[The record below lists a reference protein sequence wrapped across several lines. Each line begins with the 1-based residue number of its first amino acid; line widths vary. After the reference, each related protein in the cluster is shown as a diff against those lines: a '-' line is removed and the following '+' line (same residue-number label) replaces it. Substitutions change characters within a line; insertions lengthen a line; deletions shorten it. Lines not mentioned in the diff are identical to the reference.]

1 LTNKIS
7 KCEICSAFFGSKK
20 ELRDHKDNI
29 HRIADHLTT
38 LTSGAAGRL
47 VDRILYSMKD
57 GGILGV
63 AVIDKKGNILSA
75 KSVESF
81 KETFGIARDGEDYG
95 GTLAIATLSVVNQIK
110 DSFGEPQS
118 IITVHKNCK
127 LILLNLPLYDLLV
140 GLVLERWAD
149 ADDDRIASNIER
161 LIADTVDNEINL
173 DTV

>member
-1 LTNKIS
+1 MS
-7 KCEICSAFFGSKK
+7 KCHICSAFFGSKK
-20 ELRDHKDNI
+20 EQEIKDNT
-29 HRIADHLTT
+29 HRIADYLTAV
-38 LTSGAAGRL
+38 TSSAAERI
-47 VDRILYSMKD
+47 VDRILYAFKD

-63 AVIDKKGNILSA
+63 AVIDRKGNILSA

-161 LIADTVDNEINL
+161 LIADTVDNQINL
-173 DTV
+173 DTVL

>member
-1 LTNKIS
+1 MS
-7 KCEICSAFFGSKK
+7 KCDICSAFFGSKK
-20 ELRDHKDNI
+20 ELRDHKDNT
-29 HRIADHLTT
+29 HRIADYLTAVT
-38 LTSGAAGRL
+38 PGAAERI
-47 VDRILYSMKD
+47 VDRILYAFKD

-63 AVIDKKGNILSA
+63 AVIDRKGNILSA

-149 ADDDRIASNIER
+149 ADDDRIASNIEK
-161 LIADTVDNEINL
+161 LIADTVDNEISL
-173 DTV
+173 DTVL

>member
-1 LTNKIS
+1 MS
-7 KCEICSAFFGSKK
+7 KCDICSAFFGSKK

-29 HRIADHLTT
+29 HRIADYLTAV
-38 LTSGAAGRL
+38 TSGAAERIA
-47 VDRILYSMKD
+47 DHILYAFKD

-63 AVIDKKGNILSA
+63 AVIDRKGNILSA

-161 LIADTVDNEINL
+161 LIADTVDNQINL
-173 DTV
+173 DTVL

>member
-1 LTNKIS
+1 MS
-7 KCEICSAFFGSKK
+7 KCDICSAFFGSKK
-20 ELRDHKDNI
+20 ELRDHKDNV
-29 HRIADHLTT
+29 HRIADYLTAVT
-38 LTSGAAGRL
+38 PGAAERI
-47 VDRILYSMKD
+47 VDRILYAFKD

-63 AVIDKKGNILSA
+63 TVM
-75 KSVESF
+75 
-81 KETFGIARDGEDYG
+81 FGIARDGEDYG

-149 ADDDRIASNIER
+149 ADDDRIASNIEK

-173 DTV
+173 DTVL